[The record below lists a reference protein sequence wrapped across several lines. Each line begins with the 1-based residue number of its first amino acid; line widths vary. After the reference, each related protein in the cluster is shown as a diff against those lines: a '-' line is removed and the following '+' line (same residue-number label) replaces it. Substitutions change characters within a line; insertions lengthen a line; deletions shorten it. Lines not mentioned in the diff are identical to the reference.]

1 MNKKNKW
8 GFDLHVCVICGD
20 SFRGLGANPYPI
32 KDKGR
37 CCSECDKKVIM
48 VRILKMKE
56 QQK

>member
-1 MNKKNKW
+1 MKNNN
-8 GFDLHVCVICGD
+8 LTVCVICGD

-32 KDKGR
+32 KPKGR